1 MTIYGEYLFIEN
13 FITTLLL
20 LLLTGKLTGYI
31 PNKSRLILGST
42 LGAISSFMLVVSMPI
57 WISIMLRIGAGAMC
71 ALLTFGRQNILAV
84 ATVYF
89 LLTFASGGMVMAI
102 LLWMQESAI
111 NHQGIVYMESVTYFR
126 LLSMGI
132 LAFGFTYWFIKLVRK
147 RSIGTSVMGTVSL
160 VIENKEYTFRAYVD
174 SGNSLKEPLSGKP
187 VVLIDRKG
195 AEKLPFEPS
204 NFPKRYGLIPYKA
217 VGVDYGVLEGI
228 RTDEII
234 YDKCIFPG
242 AYLAFY
248 EGIFGE
254 YEILLNKDFLEGGLL
269 EKYN

>member
-20 LLLTGKLTGYI
+20 LFLTGKLTGYI
-31 PNKSRLILGST
+31 PKKSRFILGSII
-42 LGAISSFMLVVSMPI
+42 GAVSSFMLVASISV
-57 WISIMLRIGAGAMC
+57 WISIIFRIGAGAMC
-71 ALLTFGRQNILAV
+71 VWFTFGRKNILAV
-84 ATVYF
+84 TTVYF
-89 LLTFASGGMVMAI
+89 ILTFTSGGMVMAI

-147 RSIGTSVMGTVSL
+147 RSIGTSVIGTVSL
-160 VIENKEYTFRAYVD
+160 VIENKKYTFRAFVD

-228 RTDEII
+228 RTDKII
-234 YDKCIFPG
+234 YNKCVFLG
-242 AYLAFY
+242 AYVAFY
-248 EGIFGE
+248 EGVFGE

>member
-1 MTIYGEYLFIEN
+1 MTIYGEYLFVEN

-31 PNKSRLILGST
+31 PKKSRIILGST
-42 LGAISSFMLVVSMPI
+42 LGATSSFMLVVSMPI
-57 WISIMLRIGAGAMC
+57 WISIILRVGAGIMC
-71 ALLTFGRQNILAV
+71 ILLTFGKKNMPVIV
-84 ATVYF
+84 TVYF
-89 LLTFASGGMVMAI
+89 ILTFASGGMVMAI

-126 LLSMGI
+126 LLSIGI

-147 RSIGTSVMGTVSL
+147 RSIGTSVIGTVSL
-160 VIENKEYTFRAYVD
+160 VIENKKYTFRAYVD

-204 NFPKRYGLIPYKA
+204 DYPKRYGLIPYKA
-217 VGVDYGVLEGI
+217 VGVDYGILEGI

-234 YDKCIFPG
+234 YDKSIFKG